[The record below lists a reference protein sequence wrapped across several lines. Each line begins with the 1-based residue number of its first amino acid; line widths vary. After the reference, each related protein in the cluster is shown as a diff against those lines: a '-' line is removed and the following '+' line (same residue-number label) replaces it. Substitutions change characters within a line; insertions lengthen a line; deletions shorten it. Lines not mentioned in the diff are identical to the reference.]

1 MADASETTCTPAVQV
16 SSSVADRHK
25 GEVLAINVT
34 VRAMAPI
41 SGGDRLTRLAFTRG
55 TNAVVTVQ
63 GVPQPVPSTVN
74 LTPPVTTWI
83 FTVSKVERGQPFLVE
98 YVVTDLCGDVTKFSG
113 VGVSAIATPSST
125 STPVPTSTA
134 TPQPTS
140 TPPPPT
146 PTSTATPAPSAVG
159 SPTDL
164 VMFYHPPKDGTTL
177 QTMASSFSAVIFTR
191 GDESYR
197 DQMRA
202 AGFAGPALQY
212 LMANEASGPA
222 GLRSAS
228 DGCGAYLYYPNNVSG
243 IAGDFCSALHGDERS
258 FLHNGRGER
267 LYTTQSWQESTGTKT
282 VTIYMM
288 NPASTTW
295 RRYFAQ
301 RAQENVQ
308 SLGYTGLF
316 LDNIDLSLYRAQRQ
330 QLNSDGVVAEYASS
344 TDYQAAVAGY
354 LQSLRSVVTAPVWA
368 NMTSGSD
375 TATDWDQYAPY
386 LDGFMNEYFA
396 ARWGG
401 TYASP
406 SVWETQLRQV
416 ETMVARGKQV
426 LAIGQGSKTD
436 TGRMRFALASYLLVA
451 EDGVYFRHASDSAY
465 YEAWLY
471 PEYQARLGQPT
482 GSRYQS
488 GGLWRR
494 DFTCGYV
501 SVDPSTNAGSIVVD
515 ARRPGC
521 Q

>member
-1 MADASETTCTPAVQV
+1 VVQL
-16 SSSVADRHK
+16 STSVANRQR

-34 VRAMAPI
+34 VRAAASV
-41 SGGDRLTRLAFTRG
+41 SGGDLVTRMAFTSR
-55 TNAVVTVQ
+55 TNATVTVQ
-63 GVPQPVPSTVN
+63 GVAQPVPSIVD
-74 LTPPVTTWI
+74 LATPAATWT
-83 FTVSKVERGQPFLVE
+83 FTVSKVVRGQPFDVS
-98 YVVTDLCGDVTKFSG
+98 YVVTDLCGDVAKFSG
-113 VGVSAIATPSST
+113 VGTSATTTPTST

-140 TPPPPT
+140 TRPPST

-164 VMFYHPPKDGTTL
+164 VMFYHPPKDGTTP
-177 QTMASSFSAVIFTR
+177 QTMAAKFSAVLFTR

-197 DQMRA
+197 DQMRS
-202 AGFAGPALQY
+202 AGFTGPALQY
-212 LMANEASGPA
+212 LMANEASGPG

-282 VTIYMM
+282 VTIYLM

-295 RRYFAQ
+295 RSYLSQ
-301 RAQENVQ
+301 RALQNAQ
-308 SLGYTGLF
+308 GLGYTGLF
-316 LDNIDLSLYRAQRQ
+316 LDNVDLSLYRAQRQ
-330 QLNSDGVVAEYASS
+330 QQNSDGTVAEYASS
-344 TDYQAAVAGY
+344 TDYRAAVVGH
-354 LQSLRSVVTAPVWA
+354 LQSLRSVVTMPVWG

-386 LDGFMNEYFA
+386 LDGVMSEYFA

-401 TYASP
+401 TFASP
-406 SVWETQLRQV
+406 TVWETQLRQV
-416 ETMVARGKQV
+416 EAMVGRGKTV

-436 TGRMRFALASYLLVA
+436 TARMRFALASYLLVA
-451 EDGVYFRHASDSAY
+451 ADGVYFRYASDSAY

-471 PEYQARLGQPT
+471 PEYQARLGPPT

-501 SVDPSTNAGSIVVD
+501 SVDPSTNAGTIVVD
-515 ARRPGC
+515 ASRPGC